1 MEEVEKRPLIAWCT
15 TEPLFMFMADTLLS
29 KYTDFVHRP
38 IKLTTEDMK
47 GLTVIVHWSKNCVS
61 LGHWHTENTIPKD
74 TVGREAEDHHI
85 KKSLS
90 KCGYPAGYLTTLGRQ
105 LSSAKVSSKVKTTGD
120 SLCVWSVGTTV
131 THVFIT
137 LCLCG
142 FQIPNKT
149 LKSLSTP
156 RIVSSALNRVILCT
170 QLRTKKIEMNYVG
183 KLNNLKLKKW
193 HNT

>member
-1 MEEVEKRPLIAWCT
+1 MSTCVIKHAAAPPTLQGNYITQPYLDMEEVEKRPLIARCT
-15 TEPLFMFMADTLLS
+15 TEPLFMFMEDTLLS
-29 KYTDFVHRP
+29 KYTDLVHRP

-61 LGHWHTENTIPKD
+61 LGHCD
-74 TVGREAEDHHI
+74 TVRTPSPKTQWAEKQKIIII

-142 FQIPNKT
+142 FQNPKAK
-149 LKSLSTP
+149 LPKVCPP
-156 RIVSSALNRVILCT
+156 RGSCPLA
-170 QLRTKKIEMNYVG
+170 
-183 KLNNLKLKKW
+183 
-193 HNT
+193 